1 MRGAPHPHPIHM
13 LRSTEV
19 ILVLRLAQPAA
30 LARRFATGSTRRF
43 RAALLPSAVAHIN
56 GENLAAAQ
64 ALALYLVRHGSLAW
78 RSIFADTLR
87 PADKPQPQTSAATKP
102 MRTKRFK

>member
-1 MRGAPHPHPIHM
+1 M

-78 RSIFADTLR
+78 RSIFADAPSSPER
-87 PADKPQPQTSAATKP
+87 VPYADIAGKKINANKTI
-102 MRTKRFK
+102 